1 MFVKDYSDKPFPSF
15 ARTLII
21 PDIVQETLFFSQNS
35 SIFNKYSTIYVNK
48 DWFIYTRVHN
58 DYYIWG
64 SDFMAFYLKESKYVL
79 GNFEKTIYASS
90 EEDLN
95 KFIEDNPY
103 SEWDYLD
110 I

>member
-15 ARTLII
+15 ARTLNI
-21 PDIVQETLFFSQNS
+21 PDIVQETLLNQSEP
-35 SIFNKYSTIYVNK
+35 IFIMYVNK
-48 DWFIYTRVHN
+48 DWFIYTRAHN
-58 DYYIWG
+58 DYYVWG
-64 SDFMAFYLKESKYVL
+64 SDFMAFYLKDSKYVL